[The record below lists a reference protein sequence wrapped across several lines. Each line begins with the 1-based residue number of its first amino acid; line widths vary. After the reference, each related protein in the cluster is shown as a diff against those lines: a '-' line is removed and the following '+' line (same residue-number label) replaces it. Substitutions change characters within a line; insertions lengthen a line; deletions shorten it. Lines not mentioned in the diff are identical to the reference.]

1 MKTSREG
8 INFIKSFEAL
18 NLYDL
23 PPVEKAVNDLR
34 YYFRF
39 PLNQN
44 QFDALVSF
52 GLDAGVDQLGHFAGM
67 DVNTIANEISR
78 YCYVDGHKD
87 PTLEQ
92 RRNAERDLFLSGVDE
107 RSPKSSHEATK
118 SDGNS
123 SQASDNNS
131 FWTGIF
137 TVGKWLWDNGYVEKA
152 AKWILDCFTS
162 SNSTEQSSETN
173 KKETPQPPSSSPKKS
188 TQEVASEDIRGN
200 RGNGEER
207 KRHLTY
213 AELIIVQFKTK

>member
-1 MKTSREG
+1 METSRKG
-8 INFIKSFEAL
+8 INLIKGFGPLDLA
-18 NLYDL
+18 DL

-78 YCYVDGHKD
+78 YCYADGHKD

-118 SDGNS
+118 SDGS
-123 SQASDNNS
+123 SQASGNAGI
-131 FWTGIF
+131 WTGIF

-152 AKWILDCFTS
+152 AKWVLDCFTP
-162 SNSTEQSSETN
+162 SNSTEQPSETN

-188 TQEVASEDIRGN
+188 THEVASEDIRGN

-207 KRHLTY
+207 KRRLTY
-213 AELIIVQFKTK
+213 AELIIVQFMTK